1 MSPQQKQQHE
11 TISAIDSKVTGIDDK
26 VTDFIKMVIKAGKIL
41 VPAFLG
47 LVGGVVWIGYKAI
60 SINDWNNSLVKKPQ
74 YTQDKIR
81 QAKVDSIQ
89 TADID
94 TIRGKIPIIGFT
106 HVTQHRDKNG
116 NVSERNYD

>member
-1 MSPQQKQQHE
+1 MSPQQKRIEEQRVQHE
-11 TISAIDSKVTGIDDK
+11 TISSIDMKVSDIVK
-26 VTDFIKMVIKAGKIL
+26 IGKIL
-41 VPAFLG
+41 IPIFLS
-47 LVGGVVWIGYKAI
+47 LVGIIIWIGYKAI

-81 QAKVDSIQ
+81 QAKVDSTQ

-94 TIRGKIPIIGFT
+94 TIRGKIPIIRLT

-116 NVSERNYD
+116 NVTEKRNYD